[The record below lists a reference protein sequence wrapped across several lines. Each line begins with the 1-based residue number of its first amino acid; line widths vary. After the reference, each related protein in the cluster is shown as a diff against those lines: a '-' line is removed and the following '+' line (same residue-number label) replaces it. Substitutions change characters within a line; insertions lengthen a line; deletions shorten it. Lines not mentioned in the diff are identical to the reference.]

1 MSVGRSVPRKPYLA
15 GGAEGHNMK
24 ELPCRKAPPVRA
36 ESFAYKLLADP
47 RKLFNLTLKI
57 KNLKFKKRKD
67 LHIKKETNQ

>member
-36 ESFAYKLLADP
+36 ESFAYTLLADP
-47 RKLFNLTLKI
+47 RKLFNSTLKTQ
-57 KNLKFKKRKD
+57 NLKFKIGSN
-67 LHIKKETNQ
+67 LHIKSEPDQ